1 MSILSVRGLVK
12 KYPAFTLGPVSF
24 DLEPGRITGF
34 IGRNGAG
41 KTTTLK
47 SMLGFVHPDAGD
59 VEFFGL
65 GFKDHEAAIKSRI
78 GFVSGGV
85 DYYSQ
90 KKIKTIA
97 SVTAG
102 FYANWDAGAYSGLMD
117 RFRLDPEKTPAQL
130 SEGMKVKFSLC
141 LALSH
146 KAELL
151 VLDEPT
157 SGLDPVSRDELLD
170 VFLDLKASGVTILF
184 STHITSDLD
193 KCADRILY
201 IRSGRLLADST
212 IEGFLDEYR
221 LAVAGPQGFA
231 PEQEKALAGLR
242 RTRDGASGL
251 FRKSDAEALG
261 LACEKPSLESAMVH
275 LEKEFQS

>member
-1 MSILSVRGLVK
+1 MNILRVRGLVK
-12 KYPAFTLGPVSF
+12 KYPTFTLGPVDF
-24 DLEPGRITGF
+24 ELEPGRITGF

-47 SMLGFVHPDAGD
+47 SILGFVHPELGEVD
-59 VEFFGL
+59 FFGL
-65 GFKDHEAAIKSRI
+65 RFREHEAGIKSRI

-85 DYYSQ
+85 NYYSQ
-90 KKIKTIA
+90 KKLKTIA
-97 SVTAG
+97 AVTSG
-102 FYANWDAGAYSGLMD
+102 FYPSWDEGVFSGFME
-117 RFRLDPEKTPAQL
+117 RFRLDPDKTPAQL

-201 IRSGRLLADST
+201 IRDGRLLANST
-212 IEGFLDEYR
+212 IEAFLDEYR
-221 LAVAGPQGFA
+221 LAGVGTEGFS
-231 PEQEKALAGLR
+231 PEQEKVLVGLR

-251 FRKSDAEALG
+251 FMRDDAARLG
-261 LACEKPSLESAMVH
+261 FACERPSLESAMVH
-275 LEKEFQS
+275 LEKEFEA